1 MQNLPAALASQ
12 LVLPLLWLWAARFS
26 PRWKILLAGLL
37 FSTVVSGLVV
47 ADAPGSVTIRMA
59 GGAERV
65 IKRGEIE
72 ESQQL
77 ASSIMPVG
85 LEAVITLQDCAD
97 LLAAL
102 RE

>member
-1 MQNLPAALASQ
+1 
-12 LVLPLLWLWAARFS
+12 
-26 PRWKILLAGLL
+26 
-37 FSTVVSGLVV
+37 LVV
-47 ADAPGSVTIRMA
+47 VDAPGSVTIRMA

-65 IKRGEIE
+65 INRGEIE

-77 ASSIMPVG
+77 ATSIMPVG

-102 RE
+102 REQ